1 MFRSLVASCIM
12 ALMCNLLVFGVLPVH
27 ADETDPSET
36 PSPPSSMQ
44 EVQKVQEVSA
54 DEAAKGIVGGRFDV
68 ILDVR
73 QPEEYEQMH
82 IPGAVLISLDDLKE
96 EAREELK
103 GPAKSILVYCALG
116 GRSLEATKILSDMG
130 FTNVTNLRGGIMAW
144 KKEGYPVAK

>member
-12 ALMCNLLVFGVLPVH
+12 ALTCNLLVFGVLPVY

-44 EVQKVQEVSA
+44 EVQEVSA
-54 DEAAKGIVGGRFDV
+54 DEAAKGMVGGRFDI

-82 IPGAVLISLDDLKE
+82 IPGAVLIPLDDLKE
-96 EAREELK
+96 EAREKLK
-103 GPAKSILVYCALG
+103 DRAKSILIYCALG
-116 GRSLEATKILSDMG
+116 GRSLEATKILSNMG
-130 FTNVTNLRGGIMAW
+130 FTNVTNLRGGIIAW